1 MSAPLVAIVG
11 APNVGKSTL
20 FNRMVGKRQAIVTD
34 LPGVT
39 RDRQYGEVDRPPLRC
54 RLVDTGG
61 MTPNDAAPF
70 SEDIL
75 RQAEVA
81 IAEAAVLLFI
91 VDGRSGATAVDRDV
105 AALLRKSNVPIVFV
119 ANKIDGERQESLV
132 HELHELGLGEPV
144 GLSAEHGRGLND
156 LYDALEAHLEGVP
169 DAPDDEG
176 VEHPLRVAIVGR
188 PNVGKS
194 TLFNCLA
201 GEERVLVSD
210 IPGTT
215 RDAIDSLMTIGDHR
229 YLLIDTAGIRRPGR
243 IRQRVERFSIVR
255 AKANIDRADVV
266 ILVIDA
272 SNGIAAQDQHIAG
285 YVHDA
290 GKPIIAAVNKW
301 DLIEDRE
308 EQAKRWEEDVRDR
321 LRFARNT
328 PMVLIS
334 ALTGQRTDRVLEH
347 ARDVHAAGAI
357 RVGTADL
364 NRWLERAAATQQ
376 RAGKRSFRVYYA
388 TQTGIHPP
396 RFVIFCNDPKKGHF
410 SVRRYLENN
419 LRETFGFES
428 APIRLQFRPRP
439 GRTR

>member
-119 ANKIDGERQESLV
+119 ANKIDGEGQESLV

-272 SNGIAAQDQHIAG
+272 ANGIAAQDQHIAG

-334 ALTGQRTDRVLEH
+334 ALTGQRTDRVLQH